1 MMSTRCRLI
10 ISLLRS
16 GRLVG
21 NRYTGLHRHAIPA
34 SMNDMVDVPGNEPA
48 RDGTDE
54 PHNAVG
60 LTEVTV
66 LDCLYNNQEGIVDL
80 VVDVLDAQL
89 AAKIQPNASAKGLVE
104 LLHSVGVACPDTLNK
119 LRPVVR
125 LFLGVFGIR

>member
-1 MMSTRCRLI
+1 
-10 ISLLRS
+10 
-16 GRLVG
+16 
-21 NRYTGLHRHAIPA
+21 
-34 SMNDMVDVPGNEPA
+34 MNDMVDVPGNEPA

-60 LTEVTV
+60 LAEVTV

-89 AAKIQPNASAKGLVE
+89 AAKIQPNTSAKGLVE